1 MLTSG
6 SGWMP
11 STVPSPF
18 DICDGRRADTTT
30 IGKELS
36 GILQQTISA
45 NENNRVNLCFEHTTV
60 IARVLEVHPA
70 VLVFPRGSWKKALG
84 GLTSG

>member
-1 MLTSG
+1 
-6 SGWMP
+6 MP

-18 DICDGRRADTTT
+18 DICDVELTPTT